1 MKEFISKQFK
11 EPKGLVGKAAGK
23 VMAIENGALYDWT
36 FKELGITS
44 GDTVLEIGFGPGEG
58 LHKLLSSFPK
68 CQAVGY
74 DPSEAMVELAKERN
88 EDSIKSGRLSIKKGT
103 AQDVIAENQYDRI
116 YSVNSFPM
124 WDDKEQSLQKLY
136 SLLKKDGT
144 ISITVQPRQKEA
156 TVKQARNLAL
166 EISAFMK
173 RAGFHSIRTMEKE
186 LNPCTAVCVC
196 GTK

>member
-11 EPKGLVGKAAGK
+11 EPKGLVGKVAGK

-36 FKELGITS
+36 FKELGINS

-68 CQAVGY
+68 CQADGY

-116 YSVNSFPM
+116 YSINSFPM
-124 WDDKEQSLQKLY
+124 WDDKERSLQKLY

-186 LNPCTAVCVC
+186 LKPCTAVCVC

>member
-36 FKELGITS
+36 FKELGITG